1 MDDMLL
7 WGIVE
12 ALLQDRTRWYR
23 GLDCNTGEPQIGCPG
38 LALLTAGIGTGSQCH
53 TEVVIEL
60 AAVRY
65 TLNGT
70 YTEGFVVAS
79 GNLVST
85 LDGTEVARRGFGALG
100 TAGLAHIRSFPA
112 RVGSSDLQTKGQM
125 RKAEWLTVALPGNDQ
140 SHLHAAHLV
149 GPGYSAR

>member
-1 MDDMLL
+1 MNDTLL

-12 ALLQDRTRWYR
+12 ALLQDRTHWYR
-23 GLDCNTGEPQIGCPG
+23 GLGCNTGEPRIGCPG
-38 LALLTAGIGTGSQCH
+38 LALLTAATDTVPQRH

-60 AAVRY
+60 VAVRY
-65 TLNGT
+65 TLDGT
-70 YTEGFVVAS
+70 CTEGFVVVSADH
-79 GNLVST
+79 VST
-85 LDGTEVARRGFGALG
+85 LDGTEIARRGFGALG

-125 RKAEWLTVALPGNDQ
+125 QKAEWLRVALPGNDQ

-149 GPGYSAR
+149 SPEYSAR

>member
-1 MDDMLL
+1 MLL
-7 WGIVE
+7 WSIVE

-23 GLDCNTGEPQIGCPG
+23 GLDCNTGEPRIGCPG
-38 LALLTAGIGTGSQCH
+38 LALLTAGIDTGSQCH

-60 AAVRY
+60 VAVHY

-70 YTEGFVVAS
+70 CTEGFVVAS
-79 GNLVST
+79 ANLVST
-85 LDGTEVARRGFGALG
+85 LDGTEIARRDFGALS

-112 RVGSSDLQTKGQM
+112 RVSSSDLQAKAQVQ
-125 RKAEWLTVALPGNDQ
+125 KAEWLKVALPGNDQ